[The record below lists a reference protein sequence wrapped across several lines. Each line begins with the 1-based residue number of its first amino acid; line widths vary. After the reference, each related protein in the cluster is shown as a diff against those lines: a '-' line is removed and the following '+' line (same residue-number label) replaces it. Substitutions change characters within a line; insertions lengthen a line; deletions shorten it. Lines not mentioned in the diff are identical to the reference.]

1 MKTMPSA
8 RWRRALALA
17 LLAATSGVTTC
28 AHAEV
33 DSPCLPG
40 LRALSPA
47 QSSKFRLAR
56 QGCEFNAPAVA
67 APDAVSD
74 ATQLTFSG
82 PVPSSP
88 LIVGDPRA
96 ADQLSMYDLAEQG
109 RSQVAHASLATRAV
123 QLAPQV
129 DAVAQRYDI
138 DPLLLHAIAYVESRH
153 NANAVSH
160 AGARGLMQVMPATGR
175 RFGVTSPGA
184 LSHAGTNL
192 EVSATYLKNLQE
204 RFGNDLTLILAA
216 YNAGE
221 GAVEKY
227 GRRVPPYAET
237 RDYVQK
243 VLAQYDTLRKAAQQ
257 VMRAPKSPT

>member
-1 MKTMPSA
+1 MKTMPSV
-8 RWRRALALA
+8 RCRRLLAPA
-17 LLAATSGVTTC
+17 LLAAISGVMTS
-28 AHAEV
+28 AHADV
-33 DSPCLPG
+33 DTTCLPG
-40 LRALSPA
+40 LQGLSPA

-56 QGCEFNAPAVA
+56 EGCTFNTAAA
-67 APDAVSD
+67 GAPDAVSD

-88 LIVGDPRA
+88 LIVGNPRT

-109 RSQVAHASLATRAV
+109 RARTASTSLATRAV

-129 DAVAQRYDI
+129 DAVARRHDI

-153 NANAVSH
+153 NAHAVSH

-175 RFGVTSPGA
+175 RFGVASPGA

-204 RFGNDLTLILAA
+204 RFGNDLSLILAA

-227 GRRVPPYAET
+227 GRRIPPYAET

-243 VLAQYDTLRKAAQQ
+243 VLAQYEILRKAAQH
-257 VMRAPKSPT
+257 VLRAPKAPT

>member
-8 RWRRALALA
+8 RWRRVLAPV
-17 LLAATSGVTTC
+17 LLATTSGVATC

-33 DSPCLPG
+33 NSMCLPG
-40 LRALSPA
+40 LQALSLA
-47 QSSKFRLAR
+47 QRSKFTLAQ
-56 QGCEFNAPAVA
+56 QGCDASAPAFA
-67 APDAVSD
+67 APEAVSD
-74 ATQLTFSG
+74 ATQLTLTG

-88 LIVGDPRA
+88 LIVGNPRA

-109 RSQVAHASLATRAV
+109 RARTTSASMATRAV

-129 DAVAQRYDI
+129 DAVAQRHDI

-175 RFGVTSPGA
+175 RFGVASPGA
-184 LSHAGTNL
+184 LNHAGTNL
-192 EVSATYLKNLQE
+192 EVSATYLKNLQQ

-243 VLAQYDTLRKAAQQ
+243 VLAQYDSLRKAAQR